1 MRHVMLVA
9 ESRET
14 DLTAR
19 GMLLLV
25 GNLVRG
31 VRRVFLG
38 IHLQVLGKSSALFDV
53 AREFVY
59 GRLVELDEALAL
71 FILFA

>member
-19 GMLLLV
+19 GMLMLV
-25 GNLVRG
+25 GNLVG
-31 VRRVFLG
+31 GIGRVFLG
-38 IHLQVLGKSSALFDV
+38 IHL
-53 AREFVY
+53 
-59 GRLVELDEALAL
+59 
-71 FILFA
+71 